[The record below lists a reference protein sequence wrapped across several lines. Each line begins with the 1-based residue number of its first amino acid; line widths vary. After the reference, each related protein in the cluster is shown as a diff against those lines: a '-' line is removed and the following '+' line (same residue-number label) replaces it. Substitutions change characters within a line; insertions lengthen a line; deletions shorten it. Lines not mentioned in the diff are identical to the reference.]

1 MDMTK
6 KALIIG
12 AGIIGTSTALEL
24 ARRGWLVT
32 VIEQHSGAAQG
43 STARTSSVI
52 RCHYT
57 RSEAIVLAHEG
68 ATLWD
73 NWQAYLGLSS
83 TRAAYHKTGVLFLM
97 RQGEGGPPSES
108 LGVKAEMD
116 QHDLD
121 NRMNMMQQAG
131 VEAAFM
137 NQKTLAD
144 FLPCFDFPEDDVV
157 GIWEPNSGFVF
168 PPVDSVLDLQQA
180 AELAGVQ
187 FKFDTKVVNGASAWK
202 GERRWIQSVTVHN
215 DDGAQ
220 ELQADVVV
228 NCAGPASHH
237 INLAMHCPL
246 GIATAPQRQFI
257 CEATWVNPTSD
268 VPAMADLAE
277 GFYIRPHEE
286 VFKVG
291 AALAADHV
299 NFSTDEAGLITERE
313 KEKFEKRVLASLRK
327 RAPDIEIA
335 DVQTK
340 VAFYDWSVSDSY
352 PILDGTDVGGYYV
365 AIGSSGAWFKS
376 GPVIGQVMAEMIHRE
391 GHGDTNRDFVLPFTK
406 NTLNFGDFSVRKR
419 LA

>member
-1 MDMTK
+1 MAK
-6 KALIIG
+6 NALILG
-12 AGIIGTSTALEL
+12 AGIIGVSTALEL
-24 ARRGWLVT
+24 ARRGWKVT
-32 VIEQHSGAAQG
+32 VIEQNSGVAQG

-83 TRAAYHKTGVLFLM
+83 TRADYHKTGVLFLM

-137 NQKTLAD
+137 NQKALTH
-144 FLPCFDFPEDDVV
+144 FLPCFDFPEEDVV

-168 PPVDSVLDLQQA
+168 PPVESVMDLQKA

-187 FKFDTKVVNGASAWK
+187 FQFNTKVLAGTSQWK
-202 GERRWIQSVTVHN
+202 GERRWIKSVTVH
-215 DDGAQ
+215 DEKEVQ

-228 NCAGPASHH
+228 DCAGPASHE

-257 CEATWVNPTSD
+257 CEATWVNPNTD

-277 GFYIRPHEE
+277 GFYIRPHQE

-299 NFSTDEAGLITERE
+299 NFSTDEKGTITQRE
-313 KEKFEKRVLASLRK
+313 KVQFEARVLTSLRK
-327 RAPDIEIA
+327 RAPGIEIA
-335 DVQTK
+335 DVETK

-376 GPVIGQVMAEMIHRE
+376 GPVIGQVMAEMVQRDHC
-391 GHGDTNRDFVLPFTK
+391 GDPNRDFVLPFTK

-419 LA
+419 MA